1 LRLVGSIR
9 ADVSTRPFALL
20 AGLAILAAACSTVPT
35 ATTVDYGSGPR
46 LVVQVGDTLDN
57 VGLASSVGI
66 GADGQ
71 PFISYFGFPAPVK
84 PGQIPIPRPIGTPF
98 LPGVLLST
106 VDTKGTWTQGAV
118 DQNKPAAV
126 PAGITVPF
134 GPVTTEN
141 FPLKEDDSNGTAS
154 VVASDGTVHTAW
166 TMANGVYYGTTKLGG
181 TAAVSSPPVF
191 DYGTSVSLAG
201 PMSAPGIAL
210 DGDGNPWI
218 AFSAF
223 GPSGLEVHAAS
234 LQGSKWNDQ
243 VVATEPPCD
252 SCPEPGPTQ
261 IAFVGGG
268 PVVVFGDA
276 AKHEVDTATQQG
288 SGWRVES
295 LATKTSGLGLSV
307 AAIENTLYASYY
319 ATDGTVN
326 LTTVKGGAPTTTEAG
341 QAEKPDPNDTGN
353 DAPRTAVTAGS
364 DGATYVAWD
373 DGDKGVTFVSAVKD
387 SRTFNEIPL
396 GPSGT
401 SSAHPA
407 LAASDAGVF
416 LTWYDTVNQDLMMGQ
431 YGDVQNLIVANP
443 PPSIVPSQSSAGAA
457 CPPAKKTQLDI
468 VAQNTAFQ
476 PTCLIAPATQTF
488 TINFDNRDSVSATG
502 DHNIGIYDKAGGKEL
517 FRGDPVAGPEQVPYD
532 VDALKAGTY
541 FFQCDFHPS
550 LMTGTLQVV
559 QGAS

>member
-1 LRLVGSIR
+1 
-9 ADVSTRPFALL
+9 VSTRPFALV

-35 ATTVDYGSGPR
+35 ATTIDYGSGPR

-57 VGLASSVGI
+57 VGLASSVAVD
-66 GADGQ
+66 ADGQ
-71 PFISYFGFPAPVK
+71 PFVSYFGFPAPVK
-84 PGQIPIPRPIGTPF
+84 PSQIPIPRPIGTAF
-98 LPGVLLST
+98 LPAVLLAT
-106 VDTKGTWTQGAV
+106 VDAKGTWTQGAME
-118 DQNKPAAV
+118 QNKPAAV

-134 GPVTTEN
+134 APVTTEN
-141 FPLKEDDSNGTAS
+141 FTLKPDDSNGTAT

-166 TMANGVYYGTTKLGG
+166 TMADGVDYGTTKLGG
-181 TAAVSSPPVF
+181 SATVTPVF

-201 PMSAPGIAL
+201 PISAPGIAL

-218 AFSAF
+218 AFSVL
-223 GPSGLEVHAAS
+223 GPSGLEIHAAS

-261 IAFVGGG
+261 IAFVGGR

-276 AKHEVDTATQQG
+276 LKHEVDTATQQG

-295 LATKTSGLGLSV
+295 LATKTDGLGLSV
-307 AAIENTLYASYY
+307 AAIEDTLYASYY
-319 ATDGTVN
+319 TTDGTVN
-326 LTTVKGGAPTTTEAG
+326 LTTVKGGAPTTAEAG

-373 DGDKGVTFVSAVKD
+373 DGDTGVTFVSAAKD
-387 SRTFNEIPL
+387 STTFNEIPL

-416 LTWYDTVNQDLMMGQ
+416 LIWYDTINQDLMMGQ
-431 YGDVQNLIVANP
+431 YGDVQSLIVANP
-443 PPSIVPSQSSAGAA
+443 QPSIVPSFGATGGA
-457 CPPAKKTQLDI
+457 ECGTDNKVVLDV
-468 VAQNTAFQ
+468 VAQGLAFT
-476 PTCLIAPATQTF
+476 PTCLVAQAGKPF
-488 TINFDNRDSVSATG
+488 TITMDNKDAGTQHDVSIFPSAEKLT
-502 DHNIGIYDKAGGKEL
+502 
-517 FRGDPVAGPEQVPYD
+517 EQ
-532 VDALKAGTY
+532 DALLWSFSDPNPPGPSTVKYSSGPLPAGSYY
-541 FFQCDFHPS
+541 FHCDYHPTT
-550 LMTGTLQVV
+550 MNGTFAVV
-559 QGAS
+559 K